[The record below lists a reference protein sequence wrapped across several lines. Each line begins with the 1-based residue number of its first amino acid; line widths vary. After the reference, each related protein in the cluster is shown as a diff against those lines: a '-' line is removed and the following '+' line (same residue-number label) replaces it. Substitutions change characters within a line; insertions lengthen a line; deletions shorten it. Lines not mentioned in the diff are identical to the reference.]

1 MNRNP
6 HSRRKP
12 TLFGAWWKS
21 LSPEE
26 QASLSDEEKELRE
39 VRFADRLPSEPPVSD
54 ETMHQD
60 LARLQTAL
68 RKNAHPARPKARVRQ
83 MPVWVYRAAAVVS
96 VGVMLWL
103 AVLWMNA
110 YWGETTLA
118 TGYGETREVVLSD
131 GSRVMLNANS
141 ELRYPTRWDEGAP
154 REVTLTGEAFFEIEK
169 REQAGNKIKF
179 IVHTE
184 QLDVAVYGT
193 SFNVMNRHDQTEVVL
208 KEGSVHLNLKTE
220 PGEIEMVPGDL
231 VSVSA
236 ASGEILR
243 KRVEPEQFSA
253 WRASQLIFK
262 ATSLQQIA
270 QRIEDIYGQNV
281 VFERPA
287 LGQLELTGTFPAD
300 DLDQLLRLI
309 DASSDEI
316 VVVREGETIVF
327 R

>member
-1 MNRNP
+1 
-6 HSRRKP
+6 
-12 TLFGAWWKS
+12 
-21 LSPEE
+21 
-26 QASLSDEEKELRE
+26 
-39 VRFADRLPSEPPVSD
+39 
-54 ETMHQD
+54 
-60 LARLQTAL
+60 
-68 RKNAHPARPKARVRQ
+68 